1 MAEKKNVVEFKN
13 QAYQVET
20 QSPGLTDESI
30 NEAKKLIGVDL
41 RVGRATVEVTR
52 DLIRNY
58 CNMNDCM
65 NPLYLDEN
73 YARKSKWGGIIAP
86 PPLVGQIGNAIIDT
100 GLRGVHGYQVGEDW
114 HFYQVVELG
123 DVLVSRSKPI
133 DAIEHHGKTAPRMI
147 EQITKRQIWNQRG
160 ELVCDCWFHVMRIPR
175 ASGGKGGLSYEP
187 RLHNWTDAEL
197 NKFMTDSAAER
208 VRGCTPRYWEETK
221 VGQEMEPIVV
231 GPLRNVDTAF
241 IGGKP
246 ASYDNGGSFVYTLL
260 RRREHPADTYVDP
273 VTGAQDH
280 PHRGHY
286 EEYLARQIGMPGRY
300 DGGPTRNSIMAR
312 YVADWMGDDAFLQK
326 CWVTLRRPRLVADVV
341 WGNGKVTKKWIE
353 GNDHLVGVETFLAN
367 QDGEKNAVSRAVVI
381 LPSQANL

>member
-73 YARKSKWGGIIAP
+73 YAGKSKWGGIIAP

-114 HFYQVVELG
+114 RFYQVVKLG

-208 VRGCTPRYWEETK
+208 VRGCTPRYWEE
-221 VGQEMEPIVV
+221 
-231 GPLRNVDTAF
+231 
-241 IGGKP
+241 
-246 ASYDNGGSFVYTLL
+246 
-260 RRREHPADTYVDP
+260 
-273 VTGAQDH
+273 
-280 PHRGHY
+280 
-286 EEYLARQIGMPGRY
+286 
-300 DGGPTRNSIMAR
+300 
-312 YVADWMGDDAFLQK
+312 QK
-326 CWVTLRRPRLVADVV
+326 
-341 WGNGKVTKKWIE
+341 
-353 GNDHLVGVETFLAN
+353 
-367 QDGEKNAVSRAVVI
+367 
-381 LPSQANL
+381 